1 MPEGDTIHRTART
14 LDAALAG
21 RRVTGFESPLVALQ
35 AAASAHSLVGQ
46 RIGGVEAQGKHLL
59 LRFERGATLHS
70 HMGMRGSWHLYRPQS
85 AWRKPRRLARV
96 ILSTAEVIAVCFS
109 APVVALLSP
118 SQLRVH
124 PGLRR
129 LGPDAVAPEFD
140 PELAR
145 ARLRERAELEIG
157 VALLDQ
163 KAFAGV
169 GNVFKSEV
177 LFLCRT
183 NPFLRVEALGE
194 AKLDALVRT
203 AATQLRRSVERGVR
217 RTTTGLVPGNL
228 WVYGRGGEPCRRCG
242 TTVRR
247 ALQGEQRRSTYW
259 CPRCQP
265 VRTEP
270 LPPPVPA

>member
-1 MPEGDTIHRTART
+1 
-14 LDAALAG
+14 
-21 RRVTGFESPLVALQ
+21 
-35 AAASAHSLVGQ
+35 
-46 RIGGVEAQGKHLL
+46 
-59 LRFERGATLHS
+59 
-70 HMGMRGSWHLYRPQS
+70 
-85 AWRKPRRLARV
+85 V
-96 ILSTAEVIAVCFS
+96 IVSTAEVVAVCFG

-118 SQLRVH
+118 SQLRLH
-124 PGLRR
+124 PGLRQ
-129 LGPDAVAPEFD
+129 LGPDALAPEFD
-140 PELAR
+140 PEQAR
-145 ARLRERAELEIG
+145 SRLRERAELEIG

-183 NPFLRVEALGE
+183 NPFLRVEALSE
-194 AKLDALVRT
+194 ARLDALVRT
-203 AATQLRRSVERGVR
+203 AAAQLRRNVGRTAR
-217 RTTTGLVPGNL
+217 RTTTGLSPGNL

-265 VRTEP
+265 VRAEP